1 MKKRRVRKVE
11 SRFIAFEGG
20 DASGKTTQAER
31 VATKINAVF
40 TREPGGTP
48 VGESLR
54 SILLNPISPLAL
66 RTEALLM
73 AASRAQLVQEVINPT
88 LTKGQHVVTDRYISS
103 SLAYQGYASGL
114 PIDEVLSLSLFA
126 TEELI
131 PDLTVLIDLPVEES
145 MKRRGKNP
153 DRFEQENI
161 EFHERVRNGYL
172 EMARTN
178 SDKWIVINGTKSQE
192 NVAKDVDQAILD
204 RLQLP

>member
-1 MKKRRVRKVE
+1 MKAK
-11 SRFIAFEGG
+11 FIAFEGG

-31 VATKINAVF
+31 VAAKISAAF

-73 AASRAQLVQEVINPT
+73 AASRAQLVQELINPT
-88 LTKGQHVVTDRYISS
+88 LAKGQHVVTDRYIAS

-114 PIDEVLSLSLFA
+114 PIDEVLHLSLFA
-126 TEELI
+126 TEELT
-131 PDLTVLIDLPVEES
+131 PDLTILIDLPVEES
-145 MKRRGKNP
+145 LKRRGKSP

-161 EFHERVRNGYL
+161 DFHKRVRRGYL
-172 EMARTN
+172 EMA
-178 SDKWIVINGTKSQE
+178 
-192 NVAKDVDQAILD
+192 
-204 RLQLP
+204 

>member
-1 MKKRRVRKVE
+1 MK

-31 VATKINAVF
+31 VASKINAVF

-145 MKRRGKNP
+145 MKRRDKNP

>member
-1 MKKRRVRKVE
+1 VK

-31 VATKINAVF
+31 VASKINAVF

>member
-1 MKKRRVRKVE
+1 MK

-178 SDKWIVINGTKSQE
+178 SDKWMVINGTKSQE

>member
-1 MKKRRVRKVE
+1 MK

-31 VATKINAVF
+31 VASKINAVF

-73 AASRAQLVQEVINPT
+73 AASTAQLVQEVINPT

>member
-1 MKKRRVRKVE
+1 MKAK
-11 SRFIAFEGG
+11 FIAFEGG

-31 VATKINAVF
+31 VAAKINAVF

-73 AASRAQLVQEVINPT
+73 AASRAQLVQELINPT
-88 LTKGQHVVTDRYISS
+88 LAKGQHVVTDRYISS

-114 PIDEVLSLSLFA
+114 PIDEVLYLSLFA
-126 TEELI
+126 TKELL
-131 PDLTVLIDLPVEES
+131 PDLTILIDVPVEES
-145 MKRRGKNP
+145 IKRRGKSP

-161 EFHERVRNGYL
+161 DFHKRVRGGYL
-172 EMARTN
+172 EMAQTN
-178 SDKWIVINGTKSQE
+178 NDEWVIIDGTKSQE
-192 NVAKDVDQAILD
+192 NVAKDVDQAIYD

>member
-1 MKKRRVRKVE
+1 MK

>member
-1 MKKRRVRKVE
+1 VE

-31 VATKINAVF
+31 VASKINAVF